1 VNAKLNTDLCTE
13 LFHGPVN
20 IYRRSDC
27 SLRIVTMR
35 YRCAEDGHH
44 SVPYVLIDPSPVGLH
59 YAVCKLEETAQE
71 MMYFFR
77 IFLRTDSRIISDVS
91 E

>member
-1 VNAKLNTDLCTE
+1 MC
-13 LFHGPVN
+13 
-20 IYRRSDC
+20 YRR
-27 SLRIVTMR
+27 
-35 YRCAEDGHH
+35 AEDSHH
-44 SVPYVLIDPSPVGLH
+44 SVPYMLIDPSPVGLH

-77 IFLRTDSRIISDVS
+77 ILLSADSSITNDVS